1 MLRFCNGWVGGV
13 DGVDGVVCTLI
24 FFQPNCIVEVVL
36 YCVVVG
42 VLTIVYL
49 GGYASNIMK

>member
-1 MLRFCNGWVGGV
+1 MLRFCNGGVG
-13 DGVDGVVCTLI
+13 GVDGVVCTLI

>member
-1 MLRFCNGWVGGV
+1 MLRFCNGGGGGVGGM
-13 DGVDGVVCTLI
+13 DGLVSKLI